1 MHMTEAVPLTLFQQ
15 PHPAL
20 RAHYVIVFAVLIGL
34 GVAPRA
40 ASASN
45 LRICN
50 RGSIPVKG
58 VVLTEFRSRFGNSW
72 GIDGWLALTPGQCV
86 VAWEGSVAD
95 GYILGHLAFAVETP
109 DGKMGAVK
117 YNTDEG
123 QPKPRMDQSVM
134 SRVRSD
140 ICAPVTRFSDSGG
153 RGQESSREIGAYK
166 GDCMAPLQS
175 LPVSGVAY
183 LTGPQVFFTINVN
196 PSADDFNRIARVLDT
211 VAGPTMV
218 ATGQALDRAR
228 ALLEARKFNEAIAA
242 YTEALGR
249 GPELKAFA
257 GRALAHYFLGHYQ
270 EALTDSESAEKKYN
284 FNQKVAV
291 AIALEA
297 RGHTYAAL
305 GRVEEAM
312 EAYWSAYI
320 QDADVID
327 VYTPALQK
335 CGLDIDRLK
344 TEKLSILVREALQQ
358 KCLLAPLVRLRVP

>member
-1 MHMTEAVPLTLFQQ
+1 MFVTEAPPLTPFPRPGL
-15 PHPAL
+15 AL
-20 RAHYVIVFAVLIGL
+20 RTHFVLVAAVLIALGL
-34 GVAPRA
+34 APGA
-40 ASASN
+40 AEASN

-72 GIDGWLALTPGQCV
+72 DITGWLPLTPGQCV
-86 VAWEGSVAD
+86 IVWEGSVAD

-123 QPKPRMDQSVM
+123 QPKPRLDQSVM
-134 SRVRSD
+134 SRVRSE
-140 ICAPVTRFSDSGG
+140 ICAPVTRFSDGGG
-153 RGQESSREIGAYK
+153 RGQESSREISAYK

-183 LTGPQVFFTINVN
+183 LTGQQVFFTINLS
-196 PSADDFNRIARVLDT
+196 PSPEDFNRIAKVLDT
-211 VAGPTMV
+211 VAGPTIA

-242 YTEALGR
+242 YTEALDR

-257 GRALAHYFLGHYQ
+257 GRALAHYFLGHHQ
-270 EALTDSESAEKKYN
+270 EALADSDSAEKKYN
-284 FNQKVAV
+284 FNQKAAV

-297 RGHTYAAL
+297 RGHAYAAL
-305 GRVEEAM
+305 GRIEEAM

-327 VYTPALQK
+327 IYTPALQK
-335 CGLDIDRLK
+335 CGLDVDRLK
-344 TEKLSILVREALQQ
+344 TERLSVLVREALQQ